1 MKENSLFKFIK
12 LYRWRS
18 IFFRYL
24 FSFFLIILAI
34 FIPYNIFIWTYYN
47 YVLEKEI
54 TDQSTTVTLKSKE
67 IFDLLTSEFFAD
79 YRLAS
84 NSSSVQSYLTSASP
98 SEEVLFNCKDMLT
111 SMTSDSDIIE
121 EAFLYDLKNGMVLS
135 SRTGRTSEPDG
146 YNWTIPMPRPSF
158 PL

>member
-67 IFDLLTSEFFAD
+67 IFDLLTSE
-79 YRLAS
+79 
-84 NSSSVQSYLTSASP
+84 
-98 SEEVLFNCKDMLT
+98 
-111 SMTSDSDIIE
+111 
-121 EAFLYDLKNGMVLS
+121 
-135 SRTGRTSEPDG
+135 
-146 YNWTIPMPRPSF
+146 
-158 PL
+158 